1 MISINMSATPW
12 LAFACRDL
20 VRLADGPAKPRQQ
33 KSARRQEPAVFAHA
47 RYAAAAPSAPV
58 YVAAASELPTQQI
71 TKGGLRGPHPWRDVP
86 VIT

>member
-12 LAFACRDL
+12 LASACRDV
-20 VRLADGPAKPRQQ
+20 VRLADGPANLRQD

-47 RYAAAAPSAPV
+47 RATAATPSALV
-58 YVAAASELPTQQI
+58 YVAASEVPNQQI

>member
-20 VRLADGPAKPRQQ
+20 VRLADGPAKLRHQ
-33 KSARRQEPAVFAHA
+33 KSARRQESTVFARANHGVP
-47 RYAAAAPSAPV
+47 APSAPV
-58 YVAAASELPTQQI
+58 YVAASELPIQQN

>member
-12 LAFACRDL
+12 LASACRDL
-20 VRLADGPAKPRQQ
+20 VRLVDGPAKLRQQ

-47 RYAAAAPSAPV
+47 RRAGATPSALV
-58 YVAAASELPTQQI
+58 YVAAASELPTQQNP
-71 TKGGLRGPHPWRDVP
+71 KGGLRGPHPWRDVP

>member
-1 MISINMSATPW
+1 MINIKMSATPW

-20 VRLADGPAKPRQQ
+20 VRLADGPAKPRQD
-33 KSARRQEPAVFAHA
+33 KSARRQEPSVFAHA
-47 RYAAAAPSAPV
+47 RNAAATPSALV
-58 YVAAASELPTQQI
+58 YVAASELPTQQI

>member
-1 MISINMSATPW
+1 VISIEMSATQW

-20 VRLADGPAKPRQQ
+20 VRLVDGPAKLRQQ
-33 KSARRQEPAVFAHA
+33 KSARRQEPAAFTHAH
-47 RYAAAAPSAPV
+47 YGVAAPSAPV
-58 YVAAASELPTQQI
+58 YVAGSELPTQQN